1 MKRIDLVCK
10 MLAPAFV
17 GIWLSSFS
25 AIPCLIATVAW
36 NGLSLA
42 LEYRLLSTVF
52 HRAPALQKLSR
63 SKKCQDK
70 LDPRALTGVTQLVK
84 GACIAMIDGWAS
96 YFRQEVVLAAVALA
110 VLHCTVLSFGFV
122 MTAALAWKGV
132 PAHIIG
138 VARGLGAFLGV
149 AATYM
154 YPVLQSREGTGK
166 AGLWAISTQWL
177 CLMVS
182 VASVWI
188 HKTSVAASLL
198 ISGIVASRLGLWMFD
213 LAVTQLMQSTV
224 EEQERGR
231 IGGVQSA
238 LQSLMT
244 LLSFVITILAPDPKE
259 FGRLVIISYVIVT
272 IAALLFSSYFYR
284 SSLQKS

>member
-42 LEYRLLSTVF
+42 LEYRLLSTVY

-70 LDPRALTGVTQLVK
+70 LDPRALSGVTQLVK

-149 AATYM
+149 AATYL
-154 YPVLQSREGTGK
+154 YPVIQSKEGTGK

-188 HKTSVAASLL
+188 HKTSVATSLL